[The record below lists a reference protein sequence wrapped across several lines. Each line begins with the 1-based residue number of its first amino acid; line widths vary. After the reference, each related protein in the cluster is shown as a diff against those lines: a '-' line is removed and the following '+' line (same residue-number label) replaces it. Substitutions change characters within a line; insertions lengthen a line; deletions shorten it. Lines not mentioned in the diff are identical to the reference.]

1 MTKSFLQ
8 QMAQRAG
15 KRRSNIIVAL
25 DPASNKRNLK
35 QFAARTIDAV
45 ANDAC
50 AIKINFHLLLPLSS
64 KEISEVTRKAHHHGL
79 LCIADIKLNDINNTN
94 EVALEHLSKMGFD
107 AVIANPFMGTNTLA
121 ALTKKAHSLGM
132 GVIAL
137 VYMSHPDAADGY
149 GLQVGSNRMYNI
161 FFDRAIKARADGI
174 VVGATQI
181 DVLKEISTEKKKLK
195 VSLPIY
201 SPGIGAQQG
210 DARQAVE
217 CGSNYLIIGRS
228 IVQAKDPAVA
238 LHQFRLLTSFSAP

>member
-1 MTKSFLQ
+1 
-8 QMAQRAG
+8 MAHNAR
-15 KRRSNIIVAL
+15 KKKSNIIVAL
-25 DPASNKRNLK
+25 DPPANKRNLK
-35 QFAARTIDAV
+35 QFATRTIDAV
-45 ANDAC
+45 AADAC

-64 KEISEVTRKAHHHGL
+64 KEISEVTRTARRRGL
-79 LCIADIKLNDINNTN
+79 LCIADIKLNDISNTN

-121 ALTKKAHSLGM
+121 SLTKKAHSRGM

-149 GLQVGSNRMYNI
+149 GLQAESRMMYSI
-161 FFDRAIKARADGI
+161 FFDRALKAKADGI
-174 VVGATQI
+174 VVGATQPNI
-181 DVLKEISTEKKKLK
+181 LNEISEKKKKLQ

-210 DARQAVE
+210 DARQAE
-217 CGSNYLIIGRS
+217 ESGSDYLIIGRS

-238 LHQFRLLTSFSAP
+238 LRQFRLLASSPSP